1 MVYLTNPVL
10 LALLVLPLVIYYL
23 LPSGRR
29 SETPLRVPTIPLLK
43 RKVRRGSR
51 SVFIA
56 AFLTFAALVVA
67 AARPVQTLPELQV
80 TTSGHNFVLAVD
92 LSASMTLSDMR
103 TDDGK
108 EISRIDAVKA
118 ALARFISLRPN
129 DRIALEA
136 FGDHAYMMSPL
147 TSDHE
152 LLLNFVKELEP
163 GLAGALSSTGEAISL
178 GTSVLRRQASGGKG
192 VIVLV
197 SDGRDTVG
205 ATPSA
210 AAAGFAKSGG
220 ITVHTIGLG
229 AADQQENGN
238 SLDEGDLRDA
248 AYITGGKYYRATS
261 ADLLSTIYGNI
272 SAAEAQDST
281 DHYYTPTEELYW
293 IPLLAALLFG
303 FLTAVLIRWHHG

>member
-23 LPSGRR
+23 LQSGRR

-108 EISRIDAVKA
+108 
-118 ALARFISLRPN
+118 
-129 DRIALEA
+129 
-136 FGDHAYMMSPL
+136 
-147 TSDHE
+147 
-152 LLLNFVKELEP
+152 
-163 GLAGALSSTGEAISL
+163 
-178 GTSVLRRQASGGKG
+178 
-192 VIVLV
+192 
-197 SDGRDTVG
+197 
-205 ATPSA
+205 
-210 AAAGFAKSGG
+210 
-220 ITVHTIGLG
+220 
-229 AADQQENGN
+229 
-238 SLDEGDLRDA
+238 GDLPHRRGE
-248 AYITGGKYYRATS
+248 GGACEVHQP
-261 ADLLSTIYGNI
+261 AP
-272 SAAEAQDST
+272 Q
-281 DHYYTPTEELYW
+281 
-293 IPLLAALLFG
+293 
-303 FLTAVLIRWHHG
+303 